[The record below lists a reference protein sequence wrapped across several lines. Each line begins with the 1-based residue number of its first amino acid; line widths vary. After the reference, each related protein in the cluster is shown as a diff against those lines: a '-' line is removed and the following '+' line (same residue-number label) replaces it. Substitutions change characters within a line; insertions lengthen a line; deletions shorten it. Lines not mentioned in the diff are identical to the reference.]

1 MKNFFK
7 SIFSTLLILCIS
19 GTFALAAEKPPEVRG
34 EGMILIDA
42 NTGDILADKNS
53 NEKFAPASTTK
64 LMTALLVL
72 ENAKLDEMIT
82 VGAKPPFA
90 EGSSIALKEGDTYSV
105 ENILHALL
113 LESANDAAMSLAEH
127 ISGTEAD
134 FAKLMTKR
142 AKELGAKNTNFVNSS
157 GLYEETHY
165 TTAYDLSLIM
175 KEILK
180 HEDYI
185 RISRLTSYELPVSKV
200 DGETKWVNNTTTLF
214 NPNNANYFEE
224 LIAGKTGY
232 TNVARCSYVSAAK
245 KDGQTLISVLLKA
258 ETKTENFEDT
268 KALFSYGFEN
278 FDSVKIYDAGDTV
291 TSIKINKNTEIPLIT
306 NKSIYYLVD
315 NTKNSLTRSGNEG
328 VKSKVKTSISL
339 EQKDISN
346 TSFNKGDEI
355 LHADILVNNKPF
367 TNIALVSGV
376 SFEPSPLST
385 ILNFLKSNFILWILL
400 IIAIIICI
408 FVIKEK
414 FIYHGYRKRHKKIL
428 FKNKNKRNKLRF

>member
-19 GTFALAAEKPPEVRG
+19 GTFALASEKPPEVRS

-42 NTGDILADKNS
+42 NTGDILAEKNA
-53 NEKFAPASTTK
+53 NTKLAPASTTK

-72 ENAKLDEMIT
+72 ENTKLDEMVTI
-82 VGAKPPFA
+82 GAKPPFA
-90 EGSSIALKEGDTYSV
+90 IGSSVALKEGDVYSV
-105 ENILHALL
+105 ENMLYALL
-113 LESANDAAMSLAEH
+113 LQSANDSAEALAEH
-127 ISGTEAD
+127 ISGSQEE
-134 FAKLMTKR
+134 FVKLMNKR
-142 AKELGAKNTNFVNSS
+142 AKELGAKNTNFVTAS
-157 GLYEETHY
+157 GLYEEDHY

-175 KEILK
+175 KEVLK
-180 HEDYI
+180 HDDYI
-185 RISRLTSYELPVSKV
+185 RISRVISYEMPKSKV
-200 DGETKWVNNTTTLF
+200 DGETKWVNNSTTIL
-214 NPNNANYFEE
+214 NPNNSDYFKE

-232 TNVARCSYVSAAK
+232 TSVARYSYVSAAQ
-245 KDGQTLISVLLKA
+245 KDGQTLISVLLKSESKA
-258 ETKTENFEDT
+258 MNFEDT

-306 NKSIYYLVD
+306 NKDVYYFVD
-315 NTKNSLTRSGNEG
+315 NTKKSLTRSGNEG

-355 LHADILVNNKPF
+355 LHADILVDNKPF

-408 FVIKEK
+408 FVIREN
-414 FIYHGYRKRHKKIL
+414 FIYHGYRRRHKKII
-428 FKNKNKRNKLRF
+428 FKSKNKRNKLRF

>member
-19 GTFALAAEKPPEVRG
+19 GTFALAAENPPEVRG

-42 NTGDILADKNS
+42 NTGDILADKNA

-72 ENAKLDEMIT
+72 ENAKLDEIVT
-82 VGAKPPFA
+82 VSAKPPFA
-90 EGSSIALKEGDTYSV
+90 IGSSVALKEGDMYSV
-105 ENILHALL
+105 EDILHALL
-113 LESANDAAMSLAEH
+113 LQSANDAAMSLAEH
-127 ISGTEAD
+127 ISGTEEE

-157 GLYEETHY
+157 GLYEEAHY

-185 RISRLTSYELPVSKV
+185 RISRIISYELPASKV

-214 NPNNANYFEE
+214 NPNNSNYFEE

-232 TNVARCSYVSAAK
+232 TSVARFSYVSAAK

-258 ETKTENFEDT
+258 ESKLINFEDT
-268 KALFSYGFEN
+268 KELFSYGFEN

-291 TSIKINKNTEIPLIT
+291 TSIKINRNTEIPLLT
-306 NKSIYYLVD
+306 NKDVYYLID
-315 NTKNSLTRSGNEG
+315 NTKNSLTRNGNQG
-328 VKSKVKTSISL
+328 VKSKIKTSISL
-339 EQKDISN
+339 EQKDVSKI
-346 TSFNKGDEI
+346 SFNKGDEI
-355 LHADILVNNKPF
+355 LHADILVDNKPF
-367 TNIALVSGV
+367 TNISLVSGV
-376 SFEPSPLST
+376 SFEPSLLSN

-408 FVIKEK
+408 FVIREK
-414 FIYHGYRKRHKKIL
+414 FIYHGYRRRYKKII
-428 FKNKNKRNKLRF
+428 FKSKNKRNKLRF